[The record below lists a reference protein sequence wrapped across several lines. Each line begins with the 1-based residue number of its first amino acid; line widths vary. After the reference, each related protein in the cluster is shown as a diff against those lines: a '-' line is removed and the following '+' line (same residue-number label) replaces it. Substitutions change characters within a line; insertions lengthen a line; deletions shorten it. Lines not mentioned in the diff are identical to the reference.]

1 MSVARDT
8 DASRDAGKG
17 SEADHDALC
26 RIQDNSIPATAFRAL
41 KAPRV
46 KGEREE
52 NETEKV
58 CLVWCTWSG
67 GELMLERARVC
78 A

>member
-1 MSVARDT
+1 MREWRAS
-8 DASRDAGKG
+8 DASKDAGK
-17 SEADHDALC
+17 SEADHDAFC

-58 CLVWCTWSG
+58 RWV
-67 GELMLERARVC
+67 
-78 A
+78 